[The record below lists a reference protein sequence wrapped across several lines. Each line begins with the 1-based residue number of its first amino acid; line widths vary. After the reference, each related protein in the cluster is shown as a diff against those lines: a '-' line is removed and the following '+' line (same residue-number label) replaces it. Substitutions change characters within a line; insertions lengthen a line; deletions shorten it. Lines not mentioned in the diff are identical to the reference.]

1 MFKFRKN
8 DPEAK
13 EVRKSKWFKNAK
25 SKAKEYLDTPDK
37 IPSLIEKAKKKA
49 KKKNGPLREVWE
61 ALMTFFRL
69 LKAYAKKEYREIPW
83 ESIVLIL
90 ATVIYF
96 VMPIDLIPDF
106 LPWGYIDDAALIAWT
121 MRSVAVDIENFRQW
135 EKEQGKQTDE

>member
-1 MFKFRKN
+1 MFNFRTK
-8 DPEAK
+8 DQEAS

-25 SKAKEYLDTPDK
+25 SKAKDYLNSPDK
-37 IPSLIEKAKKKA
+37 IPNLIEKAKKKA
-49 KKKNGPLREVWE
+49 KKKSGPLREVWE

-106 LPWGYIDDAALIAWT
+106 LPWGYIDDSALIAWT
-121 MRSVAVDIENFRQW
+121 MRSVALDIENFRQW

>member
-1 MFKFRKN
+1 MFKFRKK
-8 DPEAK
+8 DLEAK

-25 SKAKEYLDTPDK
+25 NKAKNYLNSPDK
-37 IPSLIEKAKKKA
+37 IPNLIEKAKKKA
-49 KKKNGPLREVWE
+49 RKKSGPLREVWE

-106 LPWGYIDDAALIAWT
+106 LPGGPIDDVILIAWT
-121 MRSVAVDIENFRQW
+121 MRSVAVDIENFIEW
-135 EKEQGKQTDE
+135 EKQNTEPSS

>member
-1 MFKFRKN
+1 MFKFRKK

-37 IPSLIEKAKKKA
+37 IPKLIEKAKKKA
-49 KKKNGPLREVWE
+49 QKKSGPLKEVWE

-90 ATVIYF
+90 ACVIYL
-96 VMPIDLIPDF
+96 VMPIDLISDF
-106 LPWGYIDDAALIAWT
+106 LPGGYIDDATLIAWT
-121 MRSVAVDIENFRQW
+121 MRSVALDIENFRIW
-135 EKEQGKQTDE
+135 EKE